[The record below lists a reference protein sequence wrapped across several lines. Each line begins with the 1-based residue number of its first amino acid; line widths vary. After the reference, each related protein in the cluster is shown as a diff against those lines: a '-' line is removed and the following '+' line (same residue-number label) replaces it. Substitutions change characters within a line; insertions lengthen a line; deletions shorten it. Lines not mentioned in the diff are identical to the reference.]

1 MALKVNK
8 GKADELVNFTPM
20 IDVVFNL
27 LLFFMVTAQV
37 DQQQENEISMQL
49 PSASEARPLTAT
61 PKEIFININHVGQI
75 FVNNRAVTPA
85 ELDTFLQQSVVNN
98 PTNQTVIIRAD
109 KRVAFDHIVT
119 VMNACDKARLFD
131 RKVTTATEE

>member
-1 MALKVNK
+1 MALKVSK

-37 DQQQENEISMQL
+37 DQAENEISMQL

-61 PKEIFININHVGQI
+61 PKEIFININQVGQI

-131 RKVTTATEE
+131 RKVTTAAEE